1 MATFIINN
9 ENIYNL
15 VRKYFNGD
23 ITIPPLSEWNTS
35 NVTNMARLFQNITFN
50 NNDPNQNI
58 SPSLRSSPFIM
69 YFLRKYIIKR

>member
-23 ITIPPLSEWNTS
+23 VTIPPLSEWNTS

-50 NNDPNQNI
+50 NNDQNQNI
-58 SPSLRSSPFIM
+58 SNCDTSNVTDMSDMFSITQ
-69 YFLRKYIIKR
+69 